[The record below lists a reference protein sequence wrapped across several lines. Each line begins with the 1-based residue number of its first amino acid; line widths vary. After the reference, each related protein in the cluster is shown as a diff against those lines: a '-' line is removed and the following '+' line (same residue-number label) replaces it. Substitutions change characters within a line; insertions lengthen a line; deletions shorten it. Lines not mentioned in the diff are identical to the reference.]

1 MNIIFLQNKAQVLEV
16 KQNSELHS
24 FENIPLTA
32 EAFYW
37 LDRLEMKY
45 DLLENY
51 VKEILPEDIK
61 ISYYES
67 TKNVLSYLDEQFL
80 LQTKNGLKPFSSDF
94 INFYTSFTCAK
105 RIIRLLDEY
114 LKVKATSLDSIYNF
128 ENKESLIAQ
137 IIPLLAKKY
146 NIVTNQL
153 PGLINPKIRLN
164 LRQYITKKAKGSA
177 VIQKLYISRF
187 FFKFTKNKGH
197 KAQEII
203 LALNYTYDVKKVL
216 QELLKQNH
224 KIYFWDPLRIKNP
237 FKLNNVLAIIK
248 VRQKSATSNAYYNFL
263 ENIIKDETLI
273 KSFEYLGVNYF
284 ACIKK
289 DLKKFI
295 LTTIPQAE
303 DVYNQTISLL
313 EDAPIKMLLCSGVY
327 NPINK
332 SIVKAFKNKNL
343 PVIVY
348 QHGPM

>member
-1 MNIIFLQNKAQVLEV
+1 
-16 KQNSELHS
+16 
-24 FENIPLTA
+24 
-32 EAFYW
+32 
-37 LDRLEMKY
+37 
-45 DLLENY
+45 
-51 VKEILPEDIK
+51 
-61 ISYYES
+61 
-67 TKNVLSYLDEQFL
+67 